1 MKKRIFS
8 TISVIIACFV
18 ILATASS
25 CGADE
30 GGIYKKEDNISYETP
45 EVIEQSTTVNTADIT
60 TSAID
65 STEVKTERVTE
76 STSTIPTATKQNIKA
91 QTTTITKT
99 SAFEEKTEKTTQK
112 EEKTTKKDEKNEKNE
127 EKIEK
132 TTQKTTEPKKDDVN
146 TGNEQE
152 NNKNVVKTISPLNF
166 NVELDENGVPKNY
179 SRKLTGRAT
188 AYCSTEPGGNH
199 TATGKEVQVGYVAV
213 NPKIIPYGTKMY
225 IKTADNRYIY
235 GCAVA
240 EDTGGFINWSNPPI
254 ADLYF
259 DTEAECYQFGIRN
272 IEIYIL

>member
-1 MKKRIFS
+1 MKKRIFG
-8 TISVIIACFV
+8 TISVIIACFI
-18 ILATASS
+18 ILTTVSS

-30 GGIYKKEDNISYETP
+30 KGIYKKEGSINYETS
-45 EVIEQSTTVNTADIT
+45 EIIEQSTTDSPADIT
-60 TSAID
+60 TSVTIATEPNSK
-65 STEVKTERVTE
+65 STVKT
-76 STSTIPTATKQNIKA
+76 TSTTSATVKSNVQPK
-91 QTTTITKT
+91 TTTAAKT
-99 SAFEEKTEKTTQK
+99 TVFEEKTEKTTQK
-112 EEKTTKKDEKNEKNE
+112 TEKTTKKDEKNEENE
-127 EKIEK
+127 EK

-146 TGNEQE
+146 TGNEKE
-152 NNKNVVKTISPLNF
+152 NNKNIIKTISPLDF
-166 NVELDENGVPKNY
+166 NVELDENGVPKKY

-188 AYCSTEPGGNH
+188 AYCSTEPGGNR
-199 TATGKEVQVGYVAV
+199 TATGKEAQVGYVAV

-240 EDTGGFINWSNPPI
+240 EDTGGFVNWSDPPI

>member
-1 MKKRIFS
+1 MKKRIFG
-8 TISVIIACFV
+8 TISVIILCFI
-18 ILATASS
+18 ILATVSS

-30 GGIYKKEDNISYETP
+30 KDTYKENGNANYETP
-45 EVIEQSTTVNTADIT
+45 EIIEQSTTDSQADIT
-60 TSAID
+60 TSVTI
-65 STEVKTERVTE
+65 TTE
-76 STSTIPTATKQNIKA
+76 SKIKSTVKKTSTISVTVKSNVQQKTTTATK
-91 QTTTITKT
+91 TTV
-99 SAFEEKTEKTTQK
+99 FEEKIEKTTQK
-112 EEKTTKKDEKNEKNE
+112 EEKITKKDEKNEENE
-127 EKIEK
+127 EK

-152 NNKNVVKTISPLNF
+152 NNKNIIKAISPLDF

-188 AYCSTEPGGNH
+188 AYCSTEPGGNR
-199 TATGKEVQVGYVAV
+199 TATGKEAQVGYIAV
-213 NPKIIPYGTKMY
+213 NPRIIPYGTKMY

>member
-8 TISVIIACFV
+8 TISVIIACFI

-30 GGIYKKEDNISYETP
+30 KDIYKKEDSISYETL
-45 EVIEQSTTVNTADIT
+45 EVIERSTTVNAADIT
-60 TSAID
+60 TSVII
-65 STEVKTERVTE
+65 STEVKTESVTE
-76 STSTIPTATKQNIKA
+76 STSFIPTTTKQNI
-91 QTTTITKT
+91 QTQTKIETKT
-99 SAFEEKTEKTTQK
+99 PVSEEKTEKITQK
-112 EEKTTKKDEKNEKNE
+112 EEKTTKKDEINEKNE
-127 EKIEK
+127 EK
-132 TTQKTTEPKKDDVN
+132 TTQKATEPKKDDVN
-146 TGNEQE
+146 TGNEKE
-152 NNKNVVKTISPLNF
+152 DNKNTVKTISPLDF
-166 NVELDENGVPKNY
+166 DVELDENGIPKNY
-179 SRKLTGRAT
+179 SQKLTGRAT

-199 TATGKEVQVGYVAV
+199 TATGKVAQVGYIAV

-225 IKTADNRYIY
+225 IKTADNKYIY

-240 EDTGGFINWSNPPI
+240 EDTGGFINWNNPPI

>member
-8 TISVIIACFV
+8 TISVIIACFI

-30 GGIYKKEDNISYETP
+30 KGIYKKEGSVNYETP
-45 EVIEQSTTVNTADIT
+45 EIIEQSTTVSPADIT
-60 TSAID
+60 TLVTITTESKIESA
-65 STEVKTERVTE
+65 VKT
-76 STSTIPTATKQNIKA
+76 TSTISVTVKSNVQPK
-91 QTTTITKT
+91 TTTVAKT
-99 SAFEEKTEKTTQK
+99 TVFEEKTEKTTQK
-112 EEKTTKKDEKNEKNE
+112 TEKTTKKNEKNE
-127 EKIEK
+127 ENEEK
-132 TTQKTTEPKKDDVN
+132 TTQKATEPKKDDVN
-146 TGNEQE
+146 TGNEKE
-152 NNKNVVKTISPLNF
+152 DNKNAVKTISPLDF
-166 NVELDENGVPKNY
+166 NVELDENGIPKNY
-179 SRKLTGRAT
+179 SQKLTGRAT

-199 TATGKEVQVGYVAV
+199 TATGKVAQVGYIAV

-225 IKTADNRYIY
+225 IKTADNKYIY

-240 EDTGGFINWSNPPI
+240 EDTGGFVNWNNPPI

>member
-45 EVIEQSTTVNTADIT
+45 EVIERSTTVNAADII
-60 TSAID
+60 TSVIA
-65 STEVKTERVTE
+65 STEVKTESVTE
-76 STSTIPTATKQNIKA
+76 STSTIPTTTKQNIQA
-91 QTTTITKT
+91 QTITATKP
-99 SAFEEKTEKTTQK
+99 AHLEEKIEKTTQK
-112 EEKTTKKDEKNEKNE
+112 EEKITKKDKKNE
-127 EKIEK
+127 ENEEK

-152 NNKNVVKTISPLNF
+152 DNKNVVKTISPLDF
-166 NVELDENGVPKNY
+166 NVELDENGVPKKY
-179 SRKLTGRAT
+179 SQKLTGRAT
-188 AYCSTEPGGNH
+188 AYCSTEPGGNR
-199 TATGKEVQVGYVAV
+199 TATGKEAQVGYVAV

>member
-8 TISVIIACFV
+8 TISVIIACFI

-30 GGIYKKEDNISYETP
+30 KGIYKKEGSVNYETP
-45 EVIEQSTTVNTADIT
+45 EIIEQSTTVSPADIT
-60 TSAID
+60 TLVTITTESKIESA
-65 STEVKTERVTE
+65 VKT
-76 STSTIPTATKQNIKA
+76 TSTISVTVKSNVQPK
-91 QTTTITKT
+91 TTTVAKT
-99 SAFEEKTEKTTQK
+99 TVFEEKTEKTTQK
-112 EEKTTKKDEKNEKNE
+112 TEKTTKKNEKNE
-127 EKIEK
+127 ENEEK
-132 TTQKTTEPKKDDVN
+132 TTQKATEPKKDDVN
-146 TGNEQE
+146 TGNEKE
-152 NNKNVVKTISPLNF
+152 DNKNAVKTISPLDF
-166 NVELDENGVPKNY
+166 NVELDENGIPKNY
-179 SRKLTGRAT
+179 SQKLTGRAT

-199 TATGKEVQVGYVAV
+199 TATGKVAQVGYIAV

-259 DTEAECYQFGIRN
+259 DTEAECYQFGVRN